1 MPDANDVGTGGQTTV
16 FYRAGHWTDQERGLQ
31 CIRTRRQNTE
41 IHREADGVA
50 LLLSLG
56 SSQAKSLAN

>member
-1 MPDANDVGTGGQTTV
+1 MPDANDIGTGGQTTV

-41 IHREADGVA
+41 MHREADES
-50 LLLSLG
+50 LL
-56 SSQAKSLAN
+56 